1 MNNKGLKLGLGLR
14 IFQFPKGFMRIPT
27 DFLRFP
33 TGESQA
39 EPAPTGPPLRF
50 PIDFTRNAIDF
61 LRIS

>member
-1 MNNKGLKLGLGLR
+1 MNNKSLKLGLGLR

-50 PIDFTRNAIDF
+50 PIDFTRNPIDF